1 MIGKT
6 GRTSFMI
13 PKQVYDDVIRRTS
26 ITGIPPFIYIRA
38 LVLTFLNEQ
47 EEEK

>member
-1 MIGKT
+1 MTRK
-6 GRTSFMI
+6 R
-13 PKQVYDDVIRRTS
+13 VYDDVTRRTS
-26 ITGIPPFIYIRA
+26 ITEITPSIYIRA

>member
-13 PKQVYDDVIRRTS
+13 PKEVYEDVERRTS
-26 ITGIPPFIYIRA
+26 ITRIPPLIYIRA
-38 LVLTFLNEQ
+38 LLLTFLNEQ